1 MGQERP
7 IAFSLKRSG
16 ALLLDTLHLLVLFL
30 QGVSGI
36 GSLWAVWTTDLIL
49 AHQILQLSATQSSQI
64 SVFEGHR
71 GWRPRD
77 GRQVFQFLFSHG
89 HVSISPV
96 YSVVSMNGSLTV
108 GSVLE
113 DESQTLGNGFKLGM
127 CEVHFDGA
135 KFIDAFATP
144 GIVLHIVRCN
154 SLASWVIEAHRKLT
168 LTRRSEYELLGHE
181 KIVVSP
187 VYVF

>member
-1 MGQERP
+1 MKAYSIHKEK
-7 IAFSLKRSG
+7 ARSRTNSS
-16 ALLLDTLHLLVLFL
+16 DEINTIVL
-30 QGVSGI
+30 QN
-36 GSLWAVWTTDLIL
+36 W
-49 AHQILQLSATQSSQI
+49 
-64 SVFEGHR
+64 
-71 GWRPRD
+71 
-77 GRQVFQFLFSHG
+77 GRN
-89 HVSISPV
+89 ISPV